1 MCQGCHF
8 VHMEDGTKVPAP
20 ENQNGPLLLAIPALA
35 FVVLMALALMV
46 MTWPGLL
53 PWCRN

>member
-1 MCQGCHF
+1 
-8 VHMEDGTKVPAP
+8 MEDGTKVPAP